1 MFERYDNII
10 NRQREDPLSVYRK
23 EGQKMKQYEVVK
35 NRGRYCLYMNNS
47 RCYQI
52 IKGYRKNDYLQ
63 LCDRLNKIAR

>member
-1 MFERYDNII
+1 
-10 NRQREDPLSVYRK
+10 
-23 EGQKMKQYEVVK
+23 MKQYEVVK

-47 RCYQI
+47 RCYQT